1 MITKIGGSLM
11 AAALFSLAGCASQS
25 IPFSATL
32 SVASG
37 ATTAAPTT
45 MPVPPFYAAECAK
58 LPLPGSAANAGGT
71 ATLSYTPASKT
82 LTYTINYS
90 GLSGPAMMSHY
101 HQNTAVA
108 GSPMG
113 GPIVQTLC
121 GMPPPDVDSSS
132 AGKLGHSHHQ
142 LNGEVCPAANGG
154 SLSGSYVLKGNPGT
168 KAEGGMTA
176 EQEEQLLM
184 AGKLYINF
192 HTCLNMGGE
201 INGLVVPK

>member
-1 MITKIGGSLM
+1 MNQKIGTSLI
-11 AAALFSLAGCASQS
+11 AAALLVLSGCASQS

-45 MPVPPFYAAECAK
+45 MPVPPFYAAACAK

-71 ATLSYTPASKT
+71 ATLSYAPASKT

-90 GLSGPAMMSHY
+90 GLSGPVMMSHY
-101 HQNTAVA
+101 HQNTAAA

-121 GMPPPDVDSSS
+121 GMPPPDVTSPS
-132 AGKLGHSHHQ
+132 AGKLGHSHQQ
-142 LNGEVCPAANGG
+142 LNGDVCPAANGG
-154 SLSGSYVLKGNPGT
+154 SLKGEYVLKGNESL
-168 KAEGGMTA
+168 KMSA
-176 EQEEQLLM
+176 EQEVQLLM
-184 AGKLYINF
+184 QGKLYINF